1 MKKIVA
7 AGLLAMACASASAA
21 WKSINTNTEFTQYIN
36 LDRLQ
41 GTKATTVKV
50 RILTDYRIPKHTPS
64 FIFLSTVGQAEY
76 NCKEMES
83 RSVSTTGY
91 VGNMGKGDV
100 VYSDKRG
107 MEWKPITP
115 GSIDESALIAAC
127 AAAPKK

>member
-1 MKKIVA
+1 MRKIVV
-7 AGLLAMACASASAA
+7 AGLLAMACASASAE
-21 WKSINTNTEFTQYIN
+21 WKSIDANAEFTQYIN

-50 RILTDYRIPKHTPS
+50 GILTDYRIPKQTPS
-64 FIFLSTVGQAEY
+64 FKFLSTVAQAEY

-83 RSVSTTGY
+83 RSVYTTGY

-100 VYSDKRG
+100 VYSDRRS
-107 MEWKPITP
+107 MAWKPITP

-127 AAAPKK
+127 AAAPRK